1 VFQEKSDN
9 EPPLTPRLHTAKAQ
23 VIAIARGLGALQAA
37 HGLPTNAE
45 DYCKQILNFGVVDVV
60 YDWARGVPFNEVM
73 VDTNELVYVAQRCKC
88 VCVFFCTTVIV
99 KSCTAARSG
108 HDERDKHD
116 RIARG
121 L

>member
-1 VFQEKSDN
+1 LKYYTLYAIGILSALVFQEKSDN

-45 DYCKQILNFGVVDVV
+45 DYCKQNLNFGVVDVV

-73 VDTNELVYVAQRCKC
+73 IVGDHMNLNVYAG
-88 VCVFFCTTVIV
+88 IY
-99 KSCTAARSG
+99 
-108 HDERDKHD
+108 
-116 RIARG
+116 
-121 L
+121 